1 MKKSNNLE
9 VINTKH
15 VLSQNQ
21 QAYHRDRLR
30 RLLKIEGIISMCLD
44 HRSLFVEYTE
54 DILNVIT
61 IRVLLSDIG
70 FPMKEQLVEPDNNVV
85 FAR

>member
-1 MKKSNNLE
+1 MRKSNNLE

-21 QAYHRDRLR
+21 QEYHRDRLR

-61 IRVLLSDIG
+61 IRDLLSDIG
-70 FPMKEQLVEPDNNVV
+70 FPMKEQLIEPNNNVV
-85 FAR
+85 SA

>member
-9 VINTKH
+9 VIDTKH

-61 IRVLLSDIG
+61 IRNLLSDIG
-70 FPMKEQLVEPDNNVV
+70 FPMKKQLIESSNDVI
-85 FAR
+85 FA

>member
-21 QAYHRDRLR
+21 QVYHRNRLR
-30 RLLKIEGIISMCLD
+30 QLLKIEGIISMCLD

-54 DILNVIT
+54 DTLNVIT
-61 IRVLLSDIG
+61 IRDLLSDIG
-70 FPMKEQLVEPDNNVV
+70 FPMKEQLIEPNNNVV
-85 FAR
+85 FA